1 MILRHHTGGIMD
13 RFELEFEGRR
23 YTVERGERPGA
34 AARGG
39 GGPVGPDQWYVT
51 LGPKAITA
59 LDALPEEPESAL
71 EARIRSWLAEHPEM
85 PDRADIVFGGG

>member
-1 MILRHHTGGIMD
+1 MILRHRMGGVMD

-23 YTVERGERPGA
+23 YTVERGERPSA

-39 GGPVGPDQWYVT
+39 GSPVGLDQWYIT

-59 LDALPEEPESAL
+59 LDAVPGESESAL
-71 EARIRSWLAEHPEM
+71 KERIRSWLAAHPEM
-85 PDRADIVFGGG
+85 PDRADIVLGGG

>member
-1 MILRHHTGGIMD
+1 MG

-23 YTVERGERPGA
+23 YTVERGDRPSS

-39 GGPVGPDQWYVT
+39 GSPVGRDQWYVT

-59 LDALPEEPESAL
+59 LDAVAGETETAL
-71 EARIRSWLAEHPEM
+71 EARIRSWLAAHPEM
-85 PDRADIVFGGG
+85 PDRADIIFGGG

>member
-1 MILRHHTGGIMD
+1 MD
-13 RFELEFEGRR
+13 RFELEFEGQR
-23 YTVERGERPGA
+23 YTVERGEPPSA

-39 GGPVGPDQWYVT
+39 GSPVGRDQWYIT

-59 LDALPEEPESAL
+59 LDAVPGETDAAL
-71 EARIRSWLAEHPEM
+71 EARIRAWLAAHPEM

>member
-1 MILRHHTGGIMD
+1 MD

-23 YTVERGERPGA
+23 YTVERGKRASSA
-34 AARGG
+34 AEGG
-39 GGPVGPDQWYVT
+39 GSPVGPDQWYVT

-59 LDALPEEPESAL
+59 VDGIAGETGAAL
-71 EARIRSWLAEHPEM
+71 EARIRSWLAAHPEM